1 MMLNKRTAIY
11 TDINLKRALKKHSNI
26 LGLSMSE
33 YLRYLLKINLA
44 ENYTDKLTLK
54 YKNKMEA
61 INYMKDRI
69 KRGNLWL

>member
-11 TDINLKRALKKHSNI
+11 TDINLKRVLKKHSNI

-44 ENYTDKLTLK
+44 ENYTDKLSLK
-54 YKNKMEA
+54 YKNKIEE

-69 KRGNLWL
+69 KRGNL